1 MIQVKSFVFNP
12 FMENTYVL
20 YDETGECV
28 IIDPGCYE
36 EYEEEMLDE
45 YISSNNLKVTA
56 LINTHGHIDHVLGND
71 HVIRK
76 YKVPFLM
83 HETDLPVLRAVQSYA
98 PNYGFQ
104 HYSPAEPSGFLKE
117 GDKVTFGNSTFEVLF
132 LPGHA
137 PGHIGLLNREEQ
149 ILVSGD
155 VLFRE
160 SVGRTDLPGG
170 DHSTLIESIHE
181 KLFVL
186 PDDITVYCGH
196 GPETSIGHEKQYNPF
211 CAIAE

>member
-20 YDETGECV
+20 YDDTKECV

-36 EYEEEMLDE
+36 EYEEEALDE
-45 YISSNNLKVTA
+45 FIKTNQLKVKL
-56 LINTHGHIDHVLGND
+56 LISTHGHIDHVLGND
-71 HVIRK
+71 HVIRT
-76 YKVPFLM
+76 YGVPYLM
-83 HETDLPVLRAVQSYA
+83 HETDLPVLRAVESYA

-104 HYSPAEPSGFLKE
+104 HYTPAEPTGFLTE
-117 GDKVTFGNSTFEVLF
+117 GDTISFGESAFDVLF

-137 PGHIGLLNREEQ
+137 PGHIGLLNMDQ
-149 ILVSGD
+149 KILVSGD

-170 DHSTLIESIHE
+170 DHATLIDSIHE
-181 KLFVL
+181 KLFSL

-196 GPETSIGHEKQYNPF
+196 GPQTTIGHEKQYNPF
-211 CAIAE
+211 CATAE